1 MVPEHKSLV
10 NPSSYEDFCD
20 KMNVLVFTRWILQM
34 NSEKIAVMSLSK
46 RFD

>member
-10 NPSSYEDFCD
+10 NPSSYEGFCG
-20 KMNVLVFTRWILQM
+20 KMNMIVFTRWILQM
-34 NSEKIAVMSLSK
+34 KSEKIAVMSLSK